1 MTTLY
6 SEDIARSICMFLNH
20 KDINTFLQIDKT
32 MYRFFDK
39 LRIIKLDYSWSYLYV
54 TDKSFRA
61 EINLFVS
68 FPRKQIIL
76 NLGHE
81 CNLRHRCFI
90 FEDLISS
97 GIKIDNIHMGNCVH
111 YHKQIYNIECVDDFL
126 FRKNKIVIL
135 DNSHKTFISTPFFTR
150 SVLPYTYVYMTDS
163 VKYKK
168 QSNTQLEIELKDID
182 IHFINI
188 LGREYFYRTRFYRI
202 MNRYN
207 TSIIHNIEE
216 QIAFLRTNK
225 GENIHKIDALQLQKV
240 IRQNINRL
248 LSSWV
253 NNFKYSIDTFYMS
266 AINHMIELEKIYN
279 IDISSKKD
287 IISYV
292 EEQLSNPF
300 EAQIDRNK
308 LIVNF
313 GKKYINCV
321 ELYTEMCIDKKDDNI
336 YLEDNNSGSAR
347 FCLLVYM
354 SNVYKRIETFA
365 VSINV

>member
-6 SEDIARSICMFLNH
+6 PEDIARSICMFLNH
-20 KDINTFLQIDKT
+20 KDINNFLQIDKT
-32 MYRFFDK
+32 MYRLIDK
-39 LRIIKLDYSWSYLYV
+39 LRIIKLDYSWSKLYV
-54 TDKSFRA
+54 TDKSFR
-61 EINLFVS
+61 EDINLYVS
-68 FPRKQIIL
+68 FPRKQIVL

-81 CNLRHRCFI
+81 CNLRHKCFI

-111 YHKQIYNIECVDDFL
+111 YLKQMFNIECVDDFIFQKDKL
-126 FRKNKIVIL
+126 VIL
-135 DNSHKTFISTPFFTR
+135 DNSHKSFISTPFFTH
-150 SVLPYTYVYMTDS
+150 SVLPYTYIYMTDT
-163 VKYKK
+163 VKYEKL
-168 QSNTQLEIELKDID
+168 SNTELEIELKDID
-182 IHFINI
+182 IYFINI
-188 LGREYFYRTRFYRI
+188 LGRECFYKNRFHRI

-225 GENIHKIDALQLQKV
+225 QDNIHKIDGLQLYKV

-248 LSSWV
+248 LSSWI
-253 NNFKYSIDTFYMS
+253 NDYKYGTDTFYMS
-266 AINHMIELEKIYN
+266 AIKYMIELEKIYN
-279 IDISSKKD
+279 VDISS
-287 IISYV
+287 IENIVSFV
-292 EEQLSNPF
+292 EKQLSNPF

-313 GKKYINCV
+313 GKKYINRV
-321 ELYTEMCIDKKDDNI
+321 ELYTEMCTDKEDDNI
-336 YLEDNNSGSAR
+336 YLEDNKSGSAR

-354 SNVYKRIETFA
+354 SNVCNQMKTFA